1 MSIDIAIV
9 LGTIAVAFILF
20 VTETFPIEV
29 TALAMLAFFLLIGFL
44 TPSEAITGFSNPAVI
59 TIALLFI
66 LSMAVE
72 KTHILEFLVVK
83 INRMFNKNITVGLF
97 LFLVTIAIA
106 SALVNNTA
114 IVAIFIPITIR
125 IAQTYRISPSKLLIP
140 LSYAAI
146 LGGTLT
152 LVGTSTNL
160 IVNSLLVEYPGQRA
174 LGMFEFTKYGIFPLM
189 VGIAYILFIARKLL
203 PSRTVTSSLTKS
215 FHMGG
220 FLTEL
225 KIEADSPLIGKTCL
239 ERNINQNYDVTV
251 LDILRDKRHITT
263 NIRNTVL
270 QEGDVLFV
278 RGSLDNFLRMKEVE
292 RVAMLTDRKLNE
304 KELQQDENILVE
316 CLLTEKSDMIGKTL
330 KSVNFRRK
338 FGSFVLAIRKEG
350 EILRLKIAHA
360 VLSAYDTLL
369 VYGPRDK
376 IETMAGKDDFIV
388 LEEYSSVLH
397 KRRFWWVSLALIIL
411 VVILAATGLVP
422 ILKGALIAVAILWLF
437 NVMTPNDSYRAIR
450 WQVIILISTLIPIG
464 IVIQHSGTAD
474 WIGHELA
481 QIVRMVPERFA
492 PYAVLAAV
500 YLVTI
505 LLTEISSNAATA
517 IIMTPVVMAM
527 AAELGLEVRPFIF
540 AICFAASASFITP
553 VGYQTNL
560 MVYGPGG
567 YKFTDYMKV
576 GFPLSFLLWIMAT
589 LVIPLLW
596 PFTSV

>member
-9 LGTIAVAFILF
+9 LGTVVVAFILF
-20 VTETFPIEV
+20 VTEVFPIEA
-29 TALAMLAFFLLIGFL
+29 TALAMLAFFLLTGFL
-44 TPSEAITGFSNPAVI
+44 TPEEAITGFSNPAVI

-66 LSMAVE
+66 LSAAVE

-83 INRMFNKNITVGLF
+83 INRMFNKNMTVGLF
-97 LFLVTIAIA
+97 LFLVTIAIS

-160 IVNSLLVEYPGQRA
+160 IVNSLLVEYPGQHA
-174 LGMFEFTKYGIFPLM
+174 LGMFEFTKYGIFPLI
-189 VGIAYILFIARKLL
+189 VGIVYILFVARRLL

-251 LDILRDKRHITT
+251 LDIQRDKQHITT

-270 QEGDVLFV
+270 REGDVLFV

-292 RVAMLTDRKLNE
+292 HVAMLTDRKLNE

-316 CLLTEKSDMIGKTL
+316 CLLTEKSEMIGKTL

-350 EILRLKIAHA
+350 EILRRKIAHA
-360 VLSAYDTLL
+360 ILSAYDTLL
-369 VYGPRDK
+369 IYGPRDK
-376 IETMAGKDDFIV
+376 IETMASKEDFIV

-397 KRRFWWVSLALIIL
+397 KHRFWWVSLALIIL
-411 VVILAATGLVP
+411 VVLFAATGLVS
-422 ILKGALIAVAILWLF
+422 ILKGAIIAVAILWLF
-437 NVMTPNDSYRAIR
+437 NIMTPNDSYRAIR
-450 WQVIILISTLIPIG
+450 WQVIILISVLIPIG
-464 IVIQHSGTAD
+464 IVIQNSGTAR
-474 WIGHELA
+474 WIGHGLA
-481 QIVRMVPERFA
+481 QIATIVPTSLA

-505 LLTEISSNAATA
+505 FLTEISSNAATA
-517 IIMTPVVMAM
+517 IIMTPVVMSM
-527 AAELGLEVRPFIF
+527 AAELGLEARPFIF

-567 YKFTDYMKV
+567 YKFTDYMRA
-576 GFPLSFLLWIMAT
+576 GFPLSFILWVMAT
-589 LVIPLLW
+589 LIIPLLW